1 MQNKVLSVRR
11 CALGIGVALLAAC
24 SSTPDQ
30 RTTLKQTYDRTA
42 QYHLPD
48 RNPVIVIPGILGS
61 RLVDDRTG
69 TTVWGAF
76 TNEYADPGTADGAR
90 LISIPIDRQESEKF
104 QTVRPDGVLES
115 LEIDLLGFPI
125 RVHAYA
131 GILATLGV
139 GGYRDETLGL
149 NSIDYGTDHFTCFQ
163 FDYDWR
169 RDITHNSAAL
179 KAFIEEKRED
189 VRQTYKERY
198 GIEDADVKFDIV
210 AHSMGGLLTRYFLR
224 YGDQRLPED
233 GSLPVLNWAG
243 ANDVE
248 RAILVAPPNAG
259 SLDAFQQLLEG
270 FNTGRPILPHYDP
283 EILGTFA
290 SVYQLMPRSRHH
302 PIVYDDQLDQP
313 VEDLLDPQL
322 WQDYGWELSNKDPDT
337 QKVLKRLLP
346 NIHDD
351 EKRREIAELFQANA
365 LSLAKQFQKA
375 LDWPASPPQSLQL
388 FLVSGGAT
396 PTPEKLSIDSVTGN
410 VSVLSEGVGDGVVLR
425 SSTLMDERVGGEWF
439 PTVQTPIDW
448 HATLF
453 LPAEHRTITSNSVF
467 EDNVL
472 YWLLESPRGR
482 NRP

>member
-1 MQNKVLSVRR
+1 MRRSKGANTMQRKVLSVKR
-11 CALGIGVALLAAC
+11 CLIGIGAALLAAC

-76 TNEYADPGTADGAR
+76 TTEYADPGTNDGAR
-90 LISIPIDRQESEKF
+90 LISIPLDGQESEEF

-125 RVHAYA
+125 RVQAYA

-179 KAFIEEKRED
+179 KAFIEEKREE
-189 VRQTYKERY
+189 VRQNYKERY
-198 GIEDADVKFDIV
+198 GIEDADIKFDIV

-248 RAILVAPPNAG
+248 RAILVAP
-259 SLDAFQQLLEG
+259 
-270 FNTGRPILPHYDP
+270 
-283 EILGTFA
+283 
-290 SVYQLMPRSRHH
+290 
-302 PIVYDDQLDQP
+302 
-313 VEDLLDPQL
+313 
-322 WQDYGWELSNKDPDT
+322 
-337 QKVLKRLLP
+337 
-346 NIHDD
+346 
-351 EKRREIAELFQANA
+351 
-365 LSLAKQFQKA
+365 
-375 LDWPASPPQSLQL
+375 
-388 FLVSGGAT
+388 
-396 PTPEKLSIDSVTGN
+396 
-410 VSVLSEGVGDGVVLR
+410 
-425 SSTLMDERVGGEWF
+425 
-439 PTVQTPIDW
+439 
-448 HATLF
+448 
-453 LPAEHRTITSNSVF
+453 
-467 EDNVL
+467 
-472 YWLLESPRGR
+472 
-482 NRP
+482 